1 MESIRIN
8 RIGMNKQNTKEV
20 QAAIEKKVRDNANWI
35 DGKLVKNYL
44 GANKNMRSVKR

>member
-8 RIGMNKQNTKEV
+8 WVDIMKQDTAAV

-35 DGKLVKNYL
+35 DGKMVKNYL
-44 GANKNMRSVKR
+44 GANKNMGSRKR